1 MAQNADFHKEFLIY
15 KQHQD
20 QINIKFVRD
29 SIQAKISLQKDA
41 GDVQVT
47 NERKESFDRHGGKT
61 KGDLMLIKVISDLN
75 IDAVLEGRACLSF
88 DCLVR

>member
-1 MAQNADFHKEFLIY
+1 M
-15 KQHQD
+15 
-20 QINIKFVRD
+20 
-29 SIQAKISLQKDA
+29 QKDA

-47 NERKESFDRHGGKT
+47 VERKASSDRLGGKT